1 VVLVR
6 REEQIDALYE
16 ELEKVLYRFGE
27 EFDLL
32 ERTDILWV
40 LQLLQQ
46 QVVDVGLDFQSE
58 FWDIDED
65 EDEDEDNK

>member
-1 VVLVR
+1 MR

-16 ELEKVLYRFGE
+16 ELEKVIYRFGQ

-65 EDEDEDNK
+65 EDEDSK

>member
-1 VVLVR
+1 MR

-16 ELEKVLYRFGE
+16 ELEKVLYRFGQ

-65 EDEDEDNK
+65 EDEDNK

>member
-16 ELEKVLYRFGE
+16 ELEKVIYRFGE
-27 EFDLL
+27 EFDL
-32 ERTDILWV
+32 ERTDVLWV

-46 QVVDVGLDFQSE
+46 QVVDVGLDFESD

-65 EDEDEDNK
+65 EDNK

>member
-1 VVLVR
+1 MR

>member
-1 VVLVR
+1 MR

-16 ELEKVLYRFGE
+16 ELEKVIYRFGE

-58 FWDIDED
+58 FWDED
-65 EDEDEDNK
+65 EDEDSK

>member
-1 VVLVR
+1 MR

-16 ELEKVLYRFGE
+16 ELEKVIYRFGE

-46 QVVDVGLDFQSE
+46 QVVDVGLDFESE

-65 EDEDEDNK
+65 EDNK

>member
-1 VVLVR
+1 MVLVR

-16 ELEKVLYRFGE
+16 ELEKVIYRFGE

-58 FWDIDED
+58 FWDED
-65 EDEDEDNK
+65 EDEDSK